1 MSHKVI
7 AFVAFLAVAQAG
19 VISPAVP
26 VQVDKDYDSN
36 PHYMFAYSVND
47 PYTGDS
53 KTQVEGRVGDRVEG
67 QYSLDEPD
75 GTRRIVDYT
84 ADDVNGFQAVVRKT
98 PQVKAAIVTP
108 AVQVKTVAVPV
119 SEVSSSGDSVITNA
133 ALPVVD
139 AKVANVA
146 GPVVSEVSTV
156 DNISPLSKVSSVST
170 VQHIAP
176 IAKVAHVETPVAH
189 LSHVTALP
197 VAHVAEFIAF
207 ATLLAAAQAGL
218 LPAAP
223 LGYAAAP
230 VAYATPLAKTVVAP
244 VAKTVVADDYDP
256 HPQYNFAY
264 DIQDSLTGDN
274 KNQHEVRDGD
284 VVQGSYSLVD
294 SDGFRRTV
302 DYTADPL
309 NGFNAVVHR
318 EPLVQKAIVAKAVA
332 PVAYAAPVAKFAA
345 PVAYAAP
352 VAKIAAPLAYAAPV
366 AKFAA
371 PVAQYYH

>member
-98 PQVKAAIVTP
+98 PQLKTAIVTP

-119 SEVSSSGDSVITNA
+119 SEVSSSGDSVVTNA

-146 GPVVSEVSTV
+146 GPVVSGVSTV
-156 DNISPLSKVSSVST
+156 DNISPLAKVSSVST

-176 IAKVAHVETPVAH
+176 VAKVAHVETPVAH

-197 VAHVAEFIAF
+197 VAHVAE
-207 ATLLAAAQAGL
+207 
-218 LPAAP
+218 
-223 LGYAAAP
+223 
-230 VAYATPLAKTVVAP
+230 VANVRTVAP
-244 VAKTVVADDYDP
+244 VTLTKILPQTRITEHSQSIVHGASLSPYRLATYSVPVRHYTYSVPYSYDFAP
-256 HPQYNFAY
+256 TYYNAY
-264 DIQDSLTGDN
+264 PYG
-274 KNQHEVRDGD
+274 
-284 VVQGSYSLVD
+284 
-294 SDGFRRTV
+294 
-302 DYTADPL
+302 
-309 NGFNAVVHR
+309 
-318 EPLVQKAIVAKAVA
+318 
-332 PVAYAAPVAKFAA
+332 
-345 PVAYAAP
+345 
-352 VAKIAAPLAYAAPV
+352 
-366 AKFAA
+366 
-371 PVAQYYH
+371 YYEF